1 MDFLK
6 ELFEEHQSTE
16 DNPHLEEV
24 IDMANNL
31 LNLLFPDRCPKGF
44 RFFNE
49 FQHRYEAQKVA
60 LIGILRKIDHKLPKK
75 CIPLADEFFN
85 RIPEIHRKM
94 KADAKA
100 IAANDPAARDVVEV
114 IKTYPGFYAIAMYR
128 IAHELWKLE
137 IPYVPRVLTE
147 SAHRDT
153 GIDIHPGAHIGSD
166 FVIDHGT
173 GIVIGETCHIGNH
186 VKLYQNV
193 TLGALSVS
201 KDQASTKRHPSIED
215 NVVIY
220 SGATI
225 LGGNTI
231 IGKNTVIG
239 GNVWLTS
246 SVPANSKVFNKAQV
260 TIQNDVS

>member
-1 MDFLK
+1 MNFL
-6 ELFEEHQSTE
+6 ENLFEEHLSTE

-24 IDMANNL
+24 IEMANNL

-44 RFFNE
+44 RFFTE
-49 FQHRYEAQKVA
+49 FEHQYNAQKIA
-60 LIGILRKIDHKLPKK
+60 LILILRKIDNKLPEK
-75 CIPLADEFFN
+75 CKPLADEFFN
-85 RIPEIHRKM
+85 KIPEIKQ
-94 KADAKA
+94 KLAADAKA
-100 IAANDPAARDVVEV
+100 IAANDPAARDVIEV

-128 IAHELWKLE
+128 MAHELFKLK
-137 IPYVPRVLTE
+137 IPYVPRVLSE
-147 SAHRDT
+147 SAHKNT
-153 GIDIHPGAHIGSD
+153 GIDIHPGAQIGSD

-173 GIVIGETCHIGNH
+173 GIVIGATCQIGNH

-201 KDQASTKRHPSIED
+201 KDQASQKRHPTIEN

-225 LGGNTI
+225 LGGKTVIGENTI
-231 IGKNTVIG
+231 IG

-246 SVPANSKVFNKAQV
+246 SVPTNSKVFNNAQIN
-260 TIQNDVS
+260 IQ

>member
-1 MDFLK
+1 MNFLEK
-6 ELFEEHQSTE
+6 LFEEHLVTE

-24 IDMANNL
+24 IKMANDL

-44 RFFNE
+44 RFITE
-49 FQHRYEAQKVA
+49 FEHRYTEQKVA
-60 LIGILRKIDHKLPKK
+60 LIGILRKIDKKLPEK
-75 CIPLADEFFN
+75 CVPLADDFFN
-85 RIPEIHRKM
+85 KVPEIREKLV
-94 KADAKA
+94 ADAKA
-100 IAANDPAARDVVEV
+100 IAANDPAARDVIEV

-128 IAHELWKLE
+128 IAHELWKLR

-147 SAHRDT
+147 SAHKDT
-153 GIDIHPGAHIGSD
+153 GIDIHPGASIGSD

-173 GIVIGETCHIGNH
+173 GIVIGATCKIGNQ
-186 VKLYQNV
+186 VKVYQNV

-201 KDQASTKRHPSIED
+201 KEQASQKRHPTIEN

-225 LGGNTI
+225 LGGKTVIGANTI
-231 IGKNTVIG
+231 IG

-260 TIQNDVS
+260 TIQ